1 MQLSTLVIALLTAV
15 LVWTLLVRRL
25 SAKPWIQAGAIDAAH
40 DTGPTAQPAA
50 KVGLWIFLG
59 VITSLFALFFTAYMM
74 RMDPHHTA
82 GVTWVPFDKP
92 AILWLNTL
100 FLILGSLAMQWAR
113 TGESH
118 GRINTLR
125 TGLTASGFCII
136 GFLVG
141 QIIAWN
147 QVRDA
152 EFFALTNPAVGFFY
166 LLTAVHGL
174 HILGGL
180 WVWAGAT
187 LRIWRDGQV
196 TSGSLTV
203 ELCTVYWHYLL
214 LVWLILFGLLLS
226 T

>member
-1 MQLSTLVIALLTAV
+1 MHISTLVIALLTAV

-25 SAKPWIQAGAIDAAH
+25 SAKSWLQAGAPGAGH
-40 DTGPTAQPAA
+40 DIGPTTQPAA
-50 KVGLWIFLG
+50 KVGLWVFLC

-113 TGESH
+113 TAELQGS
-118 GRINTLR
+118 IDTLKV
-125 TGLTASGFCII
+125 GMAAGGFCII
-136 GFLVG
+136 AFLAG
-141 QIIAWN
+141 QIIAWE
-147 QVRDA
+147 QVRHAD
-152 EFFALTNPAVGFFY
+152 FFAMTNPAVGFFY

-174 HILGGL
+174 HLLGGL
-180 WVWAGAT
+180 WVWGGAT
-187 LRIWRDGQV
+187 QRIWRAGQV
-196 TSGSLTV
+196 NNGSLTV